1 MKKSWLYGCSF
12 ILLSIFATACGDD
25 EKDIYGI
32 FYADI
37 VTCHTNKGN
46 PYFTYQTTDSAPVDT
61 LYPVSE
67 VNSDDMGEG
76 VRVLLQYRPIET
88 LSEHKKQVEIQA
100 LSAIHFDTLRIVPH
114 DKIDQLPDDT
124 LYLQSA
130 WKTGDFLNLRYRIDY
145 QPAAQHPACRRRSRA
160 FRRYLESTVATQ
172 SQRRPRGT
180 LEQSILV
187 VQYLGLSKPSLYD
200 AATLCKSSKFQL

>member
-76 VRVLLQYRPIET
+76 VRVWQQYAHSVAHVTAIYFRY
-88 LSEHKKQVEIQA
+88 A
-100 LSAIHFDTLRIVPH
+100 LSRF
-114 DKIDQLPDDT
+114 
-124 LYLQSA
+124 
-130 WKTGDFLNLRYRIDY
+130 G
-145 QPAAQHPACRRRSRA
+145 
-160 FRRYLESTVATQ
+160 
-172 SQRRPRGT
+172 
-180 LEQSILV
+180 
-187 VQYLGLSKPSLYD
+187 SK
-200 AATLCKSSKFQL
+200 

>member
-46 PYFTYQTTDSAPVDT
+46 PYFTCQTTDSAPVDT

-76 VRVLLQYRPIET
+76 VRVLLQYRPIGT

-124 LYLQSA
+124 LYLQ
-130 WKTGDFLNLRYRIDY
+130 
-145 QPAAQHPACRRRSRA
+145 
-160 FRRYLESTVATQ
+160 
-172 SQRRPRGT
+172 
-180 LEQSILV
+180 
-187 VQYLGLSKPSLYD
+187 LSLIHI
-200 AATLCKSSKFQL
+200 